1 MHPFV
6 IVFSIFLPPRV
17 FWTSFIQ
24 ETNHK
29 TADSHP
35 YGKKDG
41 VYIEQQGAERAN
53 LFFSLFISLVNNSVN
68 FDRW

>member
-1 MHPFV
+1 MKLCEINVSFCLYD
-6 IVFSIFLPPRV
+6 FSIFLPPRV
-17 FWTSFIQ
+17 FWTLFIQ

-41 VYIEQQGAERAN
+41 IYIEQQGAERAN
-53 LFFSLFISLVNNSVN
+53 LFFFPCLYN
-68 FDRW
+68 W